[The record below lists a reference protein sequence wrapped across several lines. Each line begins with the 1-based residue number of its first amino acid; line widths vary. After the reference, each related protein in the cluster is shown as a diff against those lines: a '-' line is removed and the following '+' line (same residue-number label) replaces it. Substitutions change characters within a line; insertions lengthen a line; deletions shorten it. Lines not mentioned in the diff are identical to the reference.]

1 MSTTTALA
9 LPAPRPVRLP
19 YKPPPTTC
27 TDGGGSQPLCAEI
40 DPELFFPPPGGE
52 VATAKRICG
61 MCSMRA
67 ACLDYA
73 VTHAIE
79 HGVWGGT
86 VPEER
91 QQLILARETGRPIE
105 DGPIWSEAELELG
118 AAEAERLI
126 RAGGRSA
133 KRISEMLGLPLWRVE
148 RWATRIRR
156 HANVVAASRGAA

>member
-1 MSTTTALA
+1 MSTTA
-9 LPAPRPVRLP
+9 LPMPLPVRLP
-19 YKPPPTTC
+19 YEPPPTTP
-27 TDGGGSQPLCAEI
+27 TDDDGAQPLCAEI
-40 DPELFFPPPGGE
+40 DPELFFPPPGGD

-61 MCSMRA
+61 ECGMQT

-91 QQLILARETGRPIE
+91 QQLILARETGRSIE
-105 DGPIWSEAELELG
+105 DGPIWTDAELELG

-148 RWATRIRR
+148 RWATRVRR
-156 HANVVAASRGAA
+156 HSSVVSAARGVA